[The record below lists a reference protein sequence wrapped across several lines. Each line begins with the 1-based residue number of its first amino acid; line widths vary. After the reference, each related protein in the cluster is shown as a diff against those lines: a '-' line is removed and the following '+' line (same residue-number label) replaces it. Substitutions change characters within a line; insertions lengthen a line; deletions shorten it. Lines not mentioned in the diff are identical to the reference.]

1 MKKAIVFTG
10 PNWQWCDRVKDL
22 LSGYFDVKAV
32 DIVENITELRAA
44 TKVQIRT
51 VPQVVIDGVY
61 VGGYA
66 ECEEYIKNEEN
77 LV

>member
-1 MKKAIVFTG
+1 MDKLKEAT
-10 PNWQWCDRVKDL
+10 
-22 LSGYFDVKAV
+22 
-32 DIVENITELRAA
+32 DI
-44 TKVQIRT
+44 QIRT

-66 ECEEYIKNEEN
+66 ECEEYIKHEEN

>member
-1 MKKAIVFTG
+1 M
-10 PNWQWCDRVKDL
+10 DL
-22 LSGYFDVKAV
+22 LEGYFEVKAV
-32 DIVENITELRAA
+32 DIFKNIEQLKEA
-44 TKVQIRT
+44 TDIQIRT

-66 ECEEYIKNEEN
+66 ECETYIKHEEN